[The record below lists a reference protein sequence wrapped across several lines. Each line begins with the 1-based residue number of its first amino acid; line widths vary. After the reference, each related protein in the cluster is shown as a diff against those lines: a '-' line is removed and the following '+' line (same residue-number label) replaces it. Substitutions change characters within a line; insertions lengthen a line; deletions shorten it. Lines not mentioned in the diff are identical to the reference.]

1 MTGEQPAAG
10 TLATEA
16 ALLLDAVVD
25 RLTTLRP
32 DAADPADGGA
42 AHAAARCPECG
53 TVPGAACTACPL
65 CRFLAVIRGERPETA
80 ARFVDGALLVV
91 RGLRSMLP
99 EPDGPAGGASSA
111 PEPAAAPAMSVPNG
125 SQAQP
130 DRASPRAARP
140 GAFER
145 IDIR

>member
-1 MTGEQPAAG
+1 MTGEQPATG

-16 ALLLDAVVD
+16 AMLLDAVVD

-32 DAADPADGGA
+32 EGTAGEAAGTD
-42 AHAAARCPECG
+42 AARCPECG

-65 CRFLAVIRGERPETA
+65 CRFLALIRGERPEAA

-99 EPDGPAGGASSA
+99 EPEAAGGA
-111 PEPAAAPAMSVPNG
+111 EPAAGPAMSAPNG
-125 SQAQP
+125 GPVNP
-130 DRASPRAARP
+130 DRPAPRGPRP
-140 GAFER
+140 GGFER